1 MRLEQKHSA
10 HILMLFQSLPVCL
23 LKNPQSSDIALEG
36 RGREQKGDQAVRSL
50 AWASAFPGELHYLD
64 QCPYTFRIRVNFK
77 YKKKKTNKNKNKQ
90 TKKTPQN
97 TILKK
102 RKKQTTALYV
112 VPDHWTHKHP
122 SSCNAF
128 HSSYSNL

>member
-77 YKKKKTNKNKNKQ
+77 YKKKKKQ
-90 TKKTPQN
+90 TKTKTNKQ
-97 TILKK
+97 KK
-102 RKKQTTALYV
+102 
-112 VPDHWTHKHP
+112 PHKTL
-122 SSCNAF
+122 F
-128 HSSYSNL
+128 